1 MKFTYPEANLSK
13 VIKKFTYKDNYFHI
27 EYFDGSVND
36 YYCAD
41 FEKVEEIKK
50 IMLDQAKERQKKMDN
65 PADRLGET
73 ISLYL
78 DFIFTLGLYDSIKNR
93 RDFMIFLCA
102 MLVIINTYCQVI
114 SIKERV
120 ELKKF
125 ALFFEMYNSLDEIN
139 KSEFMKCIE
148 FENIYQ
154 KTLDIDTI
162 DDFSYDEIKTLY
174 RKFKGE
180 KN

>member
-1 MKFTYPEANLSK
+1 
-13 VIKKFTYKDNYFHI
+13 
-27 EYFDGSVND
+27 
-36 YYCAD
+36 
-41 FEKVEEIKK
+41 
-50 IMLDQAKERQKKMDN
+50 
-65 PADRLGET
+65 
-73 ISLYL
+73 
-78 DFIFTLGLYDSIKNR
+78 
-93 RDFMIFLCA
+93 
-102 MLVIINTYCQVI
+102 
-114 SIKERV
+114 
-120 ELKKF
+120 
-125 ALFFEMYNSLDEIN
+125 LFFEMYNSLDEIN